1 MAIGY
6 LTVQARTA
14 HDAVPLANVYIQI
27 VDHAKNIIYEMTTD
41 GNGETQVVPLE
52 TIDKSF
58 SLNQYYTGIPYF
70 SYSVFAQKAGF
81 NTISVVDIP
90 ILDGETAI
98 LPIALVPMQERQTS
112 PEQTNI
118 YVGKPAVAMQGAR
131 NQEGTLAAPYVLRQV
146 VIPNPITVHMG
157 APSAYASNVQVS
169 FPEYV
174 KNVASSEIY
183 PTWPDAALRA
193 NIYAI
198 ITYAL
203 NRIYTEWYR
212 NMGYNFDITNN
223 TAYDQYFVYG
233 RPIYESIS
241 RIVDE
246 IFNEYVRRSGQNAP
260 YFTSFCNG
268 TTATCQG
275 MSQWGTVSLAN
286 RNFTP
291 LQILRSYYPNDIEI
305 VQTNTITGIV
315 SSYPGTALRVGST
328 GLDVQ
333 TIQTY
338 LNRIRRN
345 YPAIPAITD
354 NAGVFGDSTR
364 AAVTTF
370 QKIFNLTADGIVGKA
385 TWYKIS
391 RIYTA
396 VARLAELDSEGNTL
410 GIGTVP
416 PSAVLRQGSTGQDVI
431 TLQYLLNVIG
441 EYYPG
446 IPVIAQDGIFGSG
459 TRQAVIAFQ
468 NEMRLSPDGI
478 VGARTWN
485 ALYDTYLGIG
495 DNVSPPGSGSFA
507 YTVKSGDTLWLL
519 ARRFGTTVDAI
530 MRLNGLTSDLLNIGQ
545 VLQIPGRA

>member
-131 NQEGTLAAPYVLRQV
+131 KQEGPMAAPYVLRQV

-169 FPEYV
+169 FSDYV

-198 ITYAL
+198 ITFAL

-212 NMGYNFDITNN
+212 NQGYNFDITNS

-233 RPIYESIS
+233 RPIYDSIS
-241 RIVDE
+241 KIVDE

-396 VARLAELDSEGNTL
+396 VARLSELDSEGNTL

-478 VGARTWN
+478 VGTRTWN

-495 DNVSPPGSGSFA
+495 ENISPPGSGSFA

-519 ARRFGTTVDAI
+519 ARRFNTTVDAI

-545 VLQIPGRA
+545 VLQIPGRG